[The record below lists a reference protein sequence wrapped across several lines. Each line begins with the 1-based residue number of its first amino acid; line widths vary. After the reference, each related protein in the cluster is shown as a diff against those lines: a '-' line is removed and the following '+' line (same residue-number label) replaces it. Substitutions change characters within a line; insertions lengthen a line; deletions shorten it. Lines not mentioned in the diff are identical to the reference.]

1 MGVVIAPVPRERAA
15 DFVRTMGG
23 AFGFDI
29 EDDERLQ
36 RFSDVFEW
44 DRSRGAYDGDQIVGT
59 AGAFSLDLT
68 VPGGTLACAGT
79 TVIAVLPTHR
89 RRGILRSM
97 MDSHLDDVRQR
108 GEAIAGLWASDSAI
122 YGRFGYGSAAQSV
135 QVEVPRQHGG
145 FHRLA
150 PAAAPVRLISA
161 EEAKRLLPPFY
172 EYFRRTTP
180 GFYGRSERW
189 WELRRFRDDPKD
201 RDGATA
207 YRYAVTE
214 ADGKPTGYVQY
225 RYKDNWENGH
235 GAGEV
240 RVREL
245 LGSDPSSWAG
255 LWRFVL
261 DHDLTAKVVASE
273 RSTRDP
279 LFEMLEGRRRASQK
293 LEDSLW
299 IRIMDVEK
307 ALQGRSYS
315 ARADVVV
322 EIHDPLDASSSVWRL
337 DLSAEGAIVSPSR
350 ETADVAMDLED
361 LGACFLG
368 WSRFTDLA
376 RAGRLTGEDDYL
388 LALDHAFSWSPVPWC
403 SEVF

>member
-1 MGVVIAPVPRERAA
+1 MGVTIGPVSEDRAA
-15 DFVRTMGG
+15 DFLRTMGA

-29 EDDERLQ
+29 EDEDRVR

-44 DRSRGAYDGDQIVGT
+44 DRSRGAFEGDQIVGT

-68 VPGGTLACAGT
+68 VPGGTLPCAGT
-79 TVIAVLPTHR
+79 TVISVLPTHR

-108 GEAIAGLWASDSAI
+108 EEPIAGLWASDSAI

-135 QVEVPRQHGG
+135 EVEVSREHGN

-150 PAAAPVRLISA
+150 PPAAPIRLVSA
-161 EEAKRLLPPFY
+161 QEARRLLPPFY
-172 EYFRRTTP
+172 DRFRLTTP
-180 GFYGRSERW
+180 GFYGRSEQW
-189 WELRRFRDDPKD
+189 WDLRRFRDDPGD
-201 RDGATA
+201 RNGATA

-214 ADGKPTGYVQY
+214 TDGELTGYVQY
-225 RYKDNWENGH
+225 RYKENWDEGH
-235 GAGEV
+235 GEGEV

-245 LGSDPSSWAG
+245 LGTDPSSWAG
-255 LWRFVL
+255 LWRFIL
-261 DHDLTAKVVASE
+261 NHDLTAKIVAPE
-273 RSTRDP
+273 RSPRDP
-279 LFEMLEGRRRASQK
+279 LFEMLEGRRRARQK
-293 LEDSLW
+293 LEDSIW

-307 ALQGRSYS
+307 ALEGRSYS

-322 EIHDPLDASSSVWRL
+322 EIHDPLDASTSVWHL
-337 DLSAEGAIVSPSR
+337 DLTPEGSVVSPSK
-350 ETADVAMDLED
+350 EAPDVAMDLED

-376 RAGRLTGEDDYL
+376 RAGRLTGEDGHL